1 MTKASASILLI
12 CVFMA
17 RGTSFLFSKSLM
29 QDMIPMSVLA
39 VRFILAFCVLA
50 LVFHKKLLVIDR
62 KTLLNGMILGNLYTI
77 CMAFEMYEYDGF
89 LISTFEVD
97 KNLNDI
103 LKKKYGIGYDN

>member
-17 RGTSFLFSKSLM
+17 RGTSFLFSKTLM
-29 QDMIPMSVLA
+29 QDMTPMSVLA

-50 LVFHKKLLVIDR
+50 MVFHKKLLEIDR